1 MANRKQIEKFIID
14 EIFKLTKDV
23 NDTHRYTALFKSLSN
38 KEFEELMLKFKNGDI
53 LNIIVPIDV
62 QKSKISLENN
72 LKLAKAHG
80 EPMVSYTVY
89 GSSDTEP
96 NRMSLNKNLKYI
108 LPIRRARQTL
118 DKGVSVS
125 ADSKHIDQS
134 TGQVTGTSRSSRI
147 SNTEANILDSMELLN
162 TTKEFIQYRGDAETS
177 NLLITSIK
185 KYGVASNE
193 VIDRY
198 AERTRSS
205 ETFKVYLNA
214 MHLNIDL

>member
-162 TTKEFIQYRGDAETS
+162 ATKEFIQYRGDAETS